1 VFGLAP
7 ALVVMFDTI
16 AEFSAAIGTW
26 GFAVGFAAAVEGG
39 GDEGGGLKVDA

>member
-7 ALVVMFDTI
+7 ALVEIFDTI

-26 GFAVGFAAAVEGG
+26 GFAAAAEGG

>member
-7 ALVVMFDTI
+7 PLVVMFDTI

-26 GFAVGFAAAVEGG
+26 GFAVGFAVAAEGDR
-39 GDEGGGLKVDA
+39 DEGGGLKVDA